1 MSGTRLSYNG
11 TAHHRAIYSGHIVII
26 NILLK
31 HGTKVSSPALRGEP
45 LLHTA
50 ASAYK
55 PEILKRFLEHGTS
68 ILVQTYNGD
77 ISLHSAAGAAPAT
90 AAEKSHRASTCCCNL
105 EKEAAEKTE
114 DHSKSDCIE
123 NPLDHGANSTFQN
136 RESRNLLELVV
147 VAGHEEIIETL
158 LQRIHISY

>member
-1 MSGTRLSYNG
+1 M
-11 TAHHRAIYSGHIVII
+11 II
-26 NILLK
+26 DILLK
-31 HGTKVSSPALRGEP
+31 YGTKVSSPALRGEL

-68 ILVQTYNGD
+68 ILIQTYNGD
-77 ISLHSAAGAAPAT
+77 ISLHSTAGAAPAI
-90 AAEKSHRASTCCCNL
+90 AAENSHRTSTYYCNL

-114 DHSKSDCIE
+114 DHSKSDYIKY
-123 NPLDHGANSTFQN
+123 PLDHGANPAFQN
-136 RESRNLLELVV
+136 RESRNLLELIV

-158 LQRIHISY
+158 LQRIRISYRRNSDYSDWVA